1 MLMFSRLVSRLALAG
16 LLLLCAVSLRY
27 AYVDASVLSPN
38 ADMLA
43 PSSQPAL
50 LGAINED
57 GRTGW
62 LCRPEQAAGAKS
74 AKNAELP
81 SGPRL

>member
-1 MLMFSRLVSRLALAG
+1 MFARLIARLALAG
-16 LLLLCAVSLRY
+16 LLLLAAVSLRY
-27 AYVDASVLSPN
+27 AYVDAGVLGASTE
-38 ADMLA
+38 MLA

-62 LCRPEQAAGAKS
+62 LCRPEQAAA
-74 AKNAELP
+74 AKNAKNADLP
-81 SGPRL
+81 LGLLR

>member
-1 MLMFSRLVSRLALAG
+1 MFARLVARLALAG
-16 LLLLCAVSLRY
+16 LLLLAAVSLRY
-27 AYVDASVLSPN
+27 AYVDAGVLDAS
-38 ADMLA
+38 ADVLA
-43 PSSQPAL
+43 PSTQPAL

-62 LCRPEQAAGAKS
+62 LCRPEQAAAAKK

-81 SGPRL
+81 LGLQR

>member
-1 MLMFSRLVSRLALAG
+1 MFTRLVARLALAG
-16 LLLLCAVSLRY
+16 LLLLTAVSLRY
-27 AYVDASVLSPN
+27 AYVDAGVLTGSS
-38 ADMLA
+38 DLLA

-62 LCRPEQAAGAKS
+62 LCHPEIAAGAKS
-74 AKNAELP
+74 AKHAELP
-81 SGPRL
+81 AGPRP

>member
-1 MLMFSRLVSRLALAG
+1 MFVRLIARLALAG
-16 LLLLCAVSLRY
+16 LLLLAAVSLRY
-27 AYVDASVLSPN
+27 AYVDAGVLTAST
-38 ADMLA
+38 DMLA

-62 LCRPEQAAGAKS
+62 LCRPEQAAAAKH

-81 SGPRL
+81 LGLSR

>member
-1 MLMFSRLVSRLALAG
+1 MFARLIARLALAG
-16 LLLLCAVSLRY
+16 LLLLAAVSLRY
-27 AYVDASVLSPN
+27 AYVDAGVLS
-38 ADMLA
+38 ASTEMLA

-62 LCRPEQAAGAKS
+62 LCRPEQAAASKN

-81 SGPRL
+81 LGLSR

>member
-1 MLMFSRLVSRLALAG
+1 MFTRLVARMALAG
-16 LLLLCAVSLRY
+16 LLLLGAVSLRY
-27 AYVDASVLSPN
+27 AYVDAGVLGGST
-38 ADMLA
+38 DMLA

-62 LCRPEQAAGAKS
+62 LCHPEIAAGAKS
-74 AKNAELP
+74 AKNGELP
-81 SGPRL
+81 AGPRP

>member
-1 MLMFSRLVSRLALAG
+1 MFTRLVARLALAG
-16 LLLLCAVSLRY
+16 LLLLAAVSLRY
-27 AYVDASVLSPN
+27 AYVDAGVLTAST
-38 ADMLA
+38 DMLT
-43 PSSQPAL
+43 PSSQPAM

-62 LCRPEQAAGAKS
+62 LCLPEIAAGAKS

-81 SGPRL
+81 QGPRP

>member
-1 MLMFSRLVSRLALAG
+1 MFTRLVARMALAG
-16 LLLLCAVSLRY
+16 LLLLATVSLRY
-27 AYVDASVLSPN
+27 AYVDAGVLTGST
-38 ADMLA
+38 DVLT

-62 LCRPEQAAGAKS
+62 LCHPEIAAGAKS
-74 AKNAELP
+74 AKSAELP
-81 SGPRL
+81 MGPRP